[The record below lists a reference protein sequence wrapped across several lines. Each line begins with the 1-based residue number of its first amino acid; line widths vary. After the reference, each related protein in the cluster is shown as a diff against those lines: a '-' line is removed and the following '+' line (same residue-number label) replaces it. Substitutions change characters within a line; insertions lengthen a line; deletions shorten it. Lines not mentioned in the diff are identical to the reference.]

1 VSRRAAH
8 QGNAPDGAPSTPDIG
23 LPAAQSLVEQYAA
36 RAGAIRFDGPILD
49 RDTTWFFP
57 VGYIGSSGVIVEK
70 ATGRLHVIG
79 SGQPLEEAFWAH
91 EHGFSRDRLVLRIL
105 RIHDRRTTIE
115 LLFNA
120 LDDGPPRRRNPNPR
134 RAWFETVLE
143 ALPHELA
150 PQSLVRAAPALRQ
163 AAEQGW
169 FEYQIVEATAEG
181 ALPTSG
187 DSVDDPSNEP
197 SAIS

>member
-1 VSRRAAH
+1 VIGRAAH

-49 RDTTWFFP
+49 RDTYWFFP

-79 SGQPLEEAFWAH
+79 SRQPIEEAFWAH

-120 LDDGPPRRRNPNPR
+120 LDDGPPRQRNPNPR

-143 ALPHELA
+143 ALPHEFA
-150 PQSLVRAAPALRQ
+150 PQSLLHAAPALRQ
-163 AAEQGW
+163 AAEQGG
-169 FEYQIVEATAEG
+169 FEYQIVEAAPEAAPPFSDNEVEASPG
-181 ALPTSG
+181 
-187 DSVDDPSNEP
+187 EP
-197 SAIS
+197 SDLS